1 MKIRVPAPRL
11 LEGVLRWTSRLL
23 VSGGLVALGVYV
35 WSESD
40 RRVYQAIQAA
50 RLEPVE
56 TRPEWEVLGPL
67 AQPPRQVPWRT
78 LVKPDPAVIGR
89 LEVPRLKLNAI
100 VRRGIDEMTLRRAVG
115 HMPGTA
121 LPGAAGNAILVGHRD
136 GLFRPLRGIERGD
149 AVVITT
155 PARRFTYRVEGLSIV
170 GPDAMEVTGQD
181 GDERVTLITC
191 YPFDYVGAAPRRL
204 IVSASRTD

>member
-11 LEGVLRWTSRLL
+11 MEGILRWASRLL
-23 VSGGLVALGVYV
+23 VAGGLSALAVYV

-40 RRVYQAIQAA
+40 RRVYQAMQAA
-50 RLEPVE
+50 RLEPGAAMVDRE
-56 TRPEWEVLGPL
+56 TLRPL
-67 AQPPRQVPWRT
+67 AQPPRQVPWRA
-78 LVKPDPAVIGR
+78 LARPDPAVIGR
-89 LEVPRLKLNAI
+89 LEVPRLKLSAV
-100 VRRGIDEMTLRRAVG
+100 VRRGIDETTLRRAVG

-149 AVVITT
+149 AVVIVT
-155 PARRFTYRVEGLSIV
+155 AVRRFRYRVEALSIV
-170 GPDAMEVTGQD
+170 GPDALEVTAQD
-181 GDERVTLITC
+181 GGERITLITC